1 MEDTNPPFFFFR
13 CIPGLPLATTH
24 NNKKLYKLFLIFCIV
39 YVLYYYYIYIYI
51 YDNLRITIGRKG
63 IELRMFLL
71 ETLGD
76 VNQLNYKIL
85 GYILFYIDYVVGLHY
100 IHVIHILG
108 S

>member
-1 MEDTNPPFFFFR
+1 MEDTNPFFFFR

-24 NNKKLYKLFLIFCIV
+24 NNKKLYKLFLIFCNV
-39 YVLYYYYIYIYI
+39 YVLYYYYIYIY
-51 YDNLRITIGRKG
+51 DNSRITIGRKG

-100 IHVIHILG
+100 ILYTCFELYKKC
-108 S
+108 

>member
-1 MEDTNPPFFFFR
+1 M
-13 CIPGLPLATTH
+13 ATTH

-51 YDNLRITIGRKG
+51 YDNSRVTIGRKE

-71 ETLGD
+71 EILGD
-76 VNQLNYKIL
+76 INQLNYKIL
-85 GYILFYIDYVVGLHY
+85 GYMLFYIDYVVGLHY
-100 IHVIHILG
+100 IHVIHISG

>member
-1 MEDTNPPFFFFR
+1 MY
-13 CIPGLPLATTH
+13 CLCAILL
-24 NNKKLYKLFLIFCIV
+24 L
-39 YVLYYYYIYIYI
+39 YIYIYI